1 MPDLWRTTQ
10 EERQAVAVKLYGP
23 TARALP
29 LTTGLWYYV
38 RSADGQT
45 DKKVNEYTF
54 GAWRRRLAGG
64 AQ

>member
-23 TARALP
+23 TAQAMP

-38 RSADGQT
+38 RTADGRPEAM
-45 DKKVNEYTF
+45 VNEYTF
-54 GAWRRRLAGG
+54 GAWRYRLAGG
-64 AQ
+64 AR